1 MFCKYKY
8 AYTLPI
14 LLWNPLSPQY
24 RNFQP
29 SSLFSKWSLPL
40 KRTPSVIIDLLLSI
54 CYTIQDLS
62 QTLPGGIFMLPWLKW
77 NPAWIVR
84 QQLRYPHQ
92 PAQTLFVQM
101 RVLGWKYCSVK
112 WQNDHQAVKKK
123 SLMATISVAEQ
134 LSTTLISYSTCNM
147 KINSSIH

>member
-1 MFCKYKY
+1 MF
-8 AYTLPI
+8 TLYQFCCEI
-14 LLWNPLSPQY
+14 LSLHSTETSSPLHYSP
-24 RNFQP
+24 NEAC
-29 SSLFSKWSLPL
+29 LL
-40 KRTPSVIIDLLLSI
+40 KKTPSVIIDLLLSI